1 MSTKQ
6 WKKDLKKHTAKIL
19 VAEPRSMYFPAKMW
33 LSTCSITIL
42 SRCWWKITSACN
54 FFPTSTEGTDW
65 SVNAQ
70 SLDLNEKHVA
80 AVGYKMALRNH
91 NESSFHNKTESC
103 VYFLP
108 YTGMVFG
115 NVLWCFTVY
124 ARRRLTHTNL
134 WPLCSVSSHLHWFLS
149 NLCRQPIIHLTSTNL
164 EYWNY
169 THSYPENTHYPL
181 KDMRGKYGLQ
191 SNKITCI
198 NTYIERHS
206 IYQL

>member
-1 MSTKQ
+1 M
-6 WKKDLKKHTAKIL
+6 KKRSKKTLQRYLWQNHD
-19 VAEPRSMYFPAKMW
+19 
-33 LSTCSITIL
+33 
-42 SRCWWKITSACN
+42 RCTSQQKCGCLLYYYPQQMLMKN
-54 FFPTSTEGTDW
+54 NFSLQFFPTSTEGTDW

-124 ARRRLTHTNL
+124 ARGRLTHTNL
-134 WPLCSVSSHLHWFLS
+134 WPLCSMSSHLHWFLS
-149 NLCRQPIIHLTSTNL
+149 NLCQQPIIHLTSTNL

>member
-6 WKKDLKKHTAKIL
+6 WKKDLKNHCKDTCGRTTIDVLPSKN
-19 VAEPRSMYFPAKMW
+19 VAV
-33 LSTCSITIL
+33 CSITIL

-124 ARRRLTHTNL
+124 ARGRLTHTNL
-134 WPLCSVSSHLHWFLS
+134 WPLCSMSSHLHWFLS
-149 NLCRQPIIHLTSTNL
+149 NLCQQPIIHLTSTNL